1 MWQELFS
8 PITLENCLCDVL
20 QQLLSERET
29 FEDDYLK
36 ERIDTYLKDTQEFPL
51 RYYIIKYDSMRTN
64 KDGRYN
70 NYGKYY
76 WRYHN
81 SWPKKD
87 ESKQRE
93 LRLKDYNVLLM
104 STEWSTGGYNHDI
117 FLKTIYDLRGKES
130 KGLEL
135 ENYSY
140 TRYNQ
145 DVDKLR
151 MNSQKMY
158 LTLIDNVYRVYK
170 DEEEQPIETRVIMQN
185 DNGIDTED
193 RVEVGLSI
201 LDKYLK

>member
-8 PITLENCLCDVL
+8 PITLEDSLCNVL

-29 FEDDYLK
+29 FDDDYLK
-36 ERIDTYLKDTQEFPL
+36 ERIDKYMQDAQEFPL
-51 RYYIIKYDSMRTN
+51 RYYIIKYESMRTN

-76 WRYHN
+76 WRHHN
-81 SWPKKD
+81 DWPKKD
-87 ESKQRE
+87 DAKQRE
-93 LRLKDYNVLLM
+93 MRLRDYNVLLM

-117 FLKTIYDLRGKES
+117 FLKTLYDLRGKES
-130 KGLEL
+130 RGLEL

-145 DVDKLR
+145 GVDKLR
-151 MNSQKMY
+151 LNSQKMY
-158 LTLIDNVYRVYK
+158 LTLVDNVYRVYN
-170 DEEEQPIETRVIMQN
+170 DEEDQLIDSRIIVQN

-193 RVEVGLSI
+193 RVEVGLSL